1 MIVIYRLLFVFVMLL
16 ICYIPFFIMVNSR
29 SLEKREE
36 KAASIY
42 IISCLIS
49 LGLSLIVFSFWI
61 QE

>member
-1 MIVIYRLLFVFVMLL
+1 MIVIYRLLFVLVMLL
-16 ICYIPFFIMVNSR
+16 ICYVPFVIMVNSR

-36 KAASIY
+36 KAASTY

-49 LGLSLIVFSFWI
+49 LGLSLILFKFWI